1 MQNNMVITAEVV
13 FTGILFLEYVQLHIL
28 IPESLSTQ
36 RSLILFSTKTT
47 RFHYQGLSNALWQ

>member
-1 MQNNMVITAEVV
+1 MVITAEVV

-47 RFHYQGLSNALWQ
+47 GFHYQGLSNALWQ

>member
-28 IPESLSTQ
+28 IP
-36 RSLILFSTKTT
+36 
-47 RFHYQGLSNALWQ
+47 